1 MIFANRNVINS
12 SMDGDIMNHVAY
24 SKSRKHVGTF
34 IFSRLLENID
44 EYLLLP
50 GLEVLSK
57 TTKNIERN

>member
-1 MIFANRNVINS
+1 
-12 SMDGDIMNHVAY
+12 MNHVPY
-24 SKSRKHVGTF
+24 SKLRKHVGTF